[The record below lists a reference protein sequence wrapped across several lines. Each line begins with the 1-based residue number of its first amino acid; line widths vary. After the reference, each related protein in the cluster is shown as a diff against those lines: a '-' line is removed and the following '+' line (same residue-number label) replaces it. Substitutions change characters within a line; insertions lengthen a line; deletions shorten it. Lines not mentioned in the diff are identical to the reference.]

1 MSSKSIPFSHTPGG
15 AVSVYVLGKYKVL
28 PPSHRNYLALIDAL
42 HVKPQNYDL
51 ICELADI
58 STFLARVT
66 LGEVQISD
74 DKVLWR
80 GESVHGVIVDRILQH
95 LHLGYDLT
103 PLANFLAKLM
113 LNPIVGA
120 RDDLFA
126 WLESGNAPITPDGNF
141 IAFKNVRLDYL
152 DHYSASIDNSVG
164 TTPSM
169 PIEDVDQDRYNEC
182 SSGLHF
188 CSFAYLSSFHLGQS
202 HTMVLEIDPANVV
215 AIPTD
220 YNRQKGRCWT
230 YKVIAEVEGDK
241 AATIYE
247 GKPVVQPTTNVSES
261 GVAETTATA
270 DEIPFKLGGIIIAT
284 THEYSSI
291 TFDCP
296 YQVVDCDNTTVTI
309 IDDDYDSF
317 DYDVNLFR
325 APVEGDLVTGYP
337 TEDDAF
343 SSEGE
348 DEGDESSDV
357 PWNGDSDE
365 SGITEDLNTT
375 LTTATKVERQ
385 FYSKVAAK
393 TLLESEVR
401 SLLQEHG
408 QRGMSRLTGIPRTT
422 IQEWVKTLST

>member
-1 MSSKSIPFSHTPGG
+1 MTVKSIPFSHTPGG

-28 PPSHRNYLALIDAL
+28 PLAHRNYQALIDAL
-42 HVKPQNYDL
+42 HAKPQNYDL
-51 ICELADI
+51 ISELADI
-58 STFLARVT
+58 STFLARAT
-66 LGEVQISD
+66 FGEVQISD
-74 DKVLWR
+74 DKVFWR
-80 GESVHGVIVDRILQH
+80 GEAVHGVIVERILQH
-95 LHLGYDLT
+95 LHLGYDLE

-120 RDDLFA
+120 RNDLFA

-141 IAFKNVRLDYL
+141 IAFKSVRLDYL
-152 DHYSASIDNSVG
+152 DHHSASIDNSVG
-164 TTPSM
+164 QSPSM
-169 PIEDVDQDRYNEC
+169 PIEKVDPNRYNEC

-188 CSFAYLSSFHLGQS
+188 CSFGYLHVYDQTQG
-202 HTMVLEIDPANVV
+202 HTMVLEINPANVV

-230 YKVIAEVEGDK
+230 YKVIAEVEGHK

-247 GKPVVQPTTNVSES
+247 GKPVVQPTANVSEPE

-270 DEIPFKLGGIIIAT
+270 DEIPFKPGDIIIADT
-284 THEYSSI
+284 NEYSSI
-291 TFDCP
+291 TCDCP

-309 IDDDYDSF
+309 IDDDCYSF

-325 APVEGDLVTGYP
+325 APIEGDLVTGYP
-337 TEDDAF
+337 EAEAD
-343 SSEGE
+343 G
-348 DEGDESSDV
+348 EGDESSDL
-357 PWNGDSDE
+357 PWNGDEAPDS
-365 SGITEDLNTT
+365 TEDLNTT
-375 LTTATKVERQ
+375 LTTVTSTKVERQ

-408 QRGMSRLTGIPRTT
+408 QRGMSRLTGVPRTT
-422 IQEWVKTLST
+422 IQEWVKTLNI